1 MWIQGMVIIAKFVT
15 AKDCTK
21 KNKRGVH
28 LMFSTGMILAAGGT
42 IAIALVDK
50 ALEETGFY
58 WLGTILK
65 LAVPLAGVALGVW
78 FLQNNPMN
86 GWLGL

>member
-1 MWIQGMVIIAKFVT
+1 MMMIF
-15 AKDCTK
+15 
-21 KNKRGVH
+21 KRE
-28 LMFSTGMILAAGGT
+28 LTSMFSTGMLLAAGGT
-42 IAIALVDK
+42 IAIAVVDK

-65 LAVPLAGVALGVW
+65 LAVPIAGMALGVW
-78 FLQNNPMN
+78 FLQHNPMN

>member
-1 MWIQGMVIIAKFVT
+1 
-15 AKDCTK
+15 
-21 KNKRGVH
+21 
-28 LMFSTGMILAAGGT
+28 MFSTGMLLAAGGT
-42 IAIALVDK
+42 IAIAVADK
-50 ALEETGFY
+50 ALEDTGFY

-65 LAVPLAGVALGVW
+65 LVVPLAGMALGVY